1 MSVPD
6 ENKHSD
12 SQVRIHDTS
21 SFETNCQ
28 RATQSN
34 PTSDF
39 SSLKSRQECPEC
51 QEPPEAPFDTCLL
64 FYKNSRSPWN
74 RCTVSRLEPFFSK
87 VVHAS
92 IRHYSIFF
100 VLESN
105 LHDYGD
111 FRRTTD
117 RLVSRRR
124 SPSPAKLPPWIFHSH
139 LFVCFR
145 FSCFL
150 PSFYPRCFYTT
161 VPLRSKISPR
171 SYERPN
177 LWPTVE
183 KSARGTCPPLRTRP
197 SSFSGTR
204 CSSSFRRSSFSATKC
219 P

>member
-1 MSVPD
+1 MRQRNQSGNLKHEDCWNSKINCKIEINVCHRRKYWRMSVPD

-124 SPSPAKLPPWIFHSH
+124 SPSPAKLPP
-139 LFVCFR
+139 
-145 FSCFL
+145 
-150 PSFYPRCFYTT
+150 
-161 VPLRSKISPR
+161 
-171 SYERPN
+171 
-177 LWPTVE
+177 
-183 KSARGTCPPLRTRP
+183 
-197 SSFSGTR
+197 
-204 CSSSFRRSSFSATKC
+204 
-219 P
+219 